1 MPEGDTIYAAARR
14 IRAALVGKEI
24 ASIETPHPRFGRDRW
39 PERLSGRAVRAVDT
53 KGKHLFIRFD
63 GDLTLHSH
71 LRMNGWWRVYERGR
85 RWGRSP
91 SRAWLVIRTP
101 EHEVVQFGGPV
112 LELMTDSRSRFD
124 HRIARLGPDILAGE
138 FDDAAFL
145 ARLRE
150 DDPSR
155 GIGDA
160 LLDQRNVCGIG
171 NLWKSEAC
179 FIAGLDPWRHVG
191 LLSDEHALAPIHA
204 VRPLM
209 LRSARGG
216 GHVREP
222 WVFERQGWPCRRC
235 GTTIRARGQG
245 DDNRTTYWCPSCQ
258 A

>member
-1 MPEGDTIYAAARR
+1 MPEGDTIYGAARR

-24 ASIETPHPRFGRDRW
+24 DSIETPHARFARDRW
-39 PERLSGRAVRAVDT
+39 PERLSGRAVRAVDSR
-53 KGKHLFIRFD
+53 GKHLFIRFD

-71 LRMNGWWRVYERGR
+71 LRMNGWWGVYDRGR

-91 SRAWLVIRTP
+91 SRAWLVIRTDR
-101 EHEVVQFGGPV
+101 HEVVQFGGPV

-145 ARLRE
+145 RRLRE

-155 GIGDA
+155 GLGEA

-171 NLWKSEAC
+171 NLWKAEAC
-179 FIAGLDPWRHVG
+179 FLAGLDPWRPVG
-191 LLSDEHALAPIHA
+191 RVSDEEAL

-209 LRSARGG
+209 LRWAEGG
-216 GHVREP
+216 GHGREP
-222 WVFERQGWPCRRC
+222 WVFERAGRPCTRC
-235 GTTIRARGQG
+235 GTRIRARGQG
-245 DDNRTTYWCPSCQ
+245 DDNRTTYWCPECQ